1 MQTTVEERLFFKT
14 RPALWPLYTALRDK
28 LCLAHPDVRV
38 RVSKTQI
45 SFYHRRLFAMV
56 SLPRHR
62 FSGISGEFLLVSF
75 GLGSVKQDTRIAEI
89 AQPYP
94 GRGDPSCPG
103 ANAPRPGYVLAGLA
117 GRSLS
122 FFSGKIINFVMRIK
136 RKSRGIILCFFIHLT
151 LCFLSLRYHQYDGG
165 TQRCEQHHA
174 YPRRYV
180 SIVAGFRR
188 SLVRRL
194 RRFCGLL
201 S

>member
-75 GLGSVKQDTRIAEI
+75 GLGSVKQDTRIAEV

-94 GRGDPSCPG
+94 GRVTHHVPVQTLQDLDTCLLGWLDEAYHFS
-103 ANAPRPGYVLAGLA
+103 LA
-117 GRSLS
+117 
-122 FFSGKIINFVMRIK
+122 
-136 RKSRGIILCFFIHLT
+136 KS
-151 LCFLSLRYHQYDGG
+151 
-165 TQRCEQHHA
+165 
-174 YPRRYV
+174 
-180 SIVAGFRR
+180 
-188 SLVRRL
+188 
-194 RRFCGLL
+194 
-201 S
+201 